1 MAQLRS
7 IGMFGLVLSLVLLP
21 VCRAADAPAADADSL
36 KDKGLVKAGQTY
48 VLPTEQ
54 ELADEMKN
62 LRKLKLKLDQDG
74 KKRKELEAKLLIYKN
89 GISNLDHQRRTLY
102 EQYLKLTD
110 VTQKNQTVVQVNI
123 LDSKLQEAN
132 GVREDLEKNL
142 NGLGA
147 EEKTQFINSV
157 IDLGMKVDK
166 TQDQYKDLNADP
178 DVKHTIETMNQP
190 GKPRMKLGPSP
201 EFVANM
207 AALKRWRGDVSSDI
221 IEIKN
226 DNNRLVVEVTFNGTL
241 TRDMILDSG
250 ASIVSL
256 TADLAKQLNM
266 IPTEKDQTIHIVM
279 ADGKQV
285 DAKLMTLKSVRVG
298 QFTVVDV
305 ECAVLPASLVAAE
318 PLLGMTY
325 LNNFVFKIDPKA

>member
-1 MAQLRS
+1 MRAPFRRIVMAQLRS

-123 LDSKLQEAN
+123 LDSILQEAN
-132 GVREDLEKNL
+132 GVR
-142 NGLGA
+142 
-147 EEKTQFINSV
+147 
-157 IDLGMKVDK
+157 
-166 TQDQYKDLNADP
+166 
-178 DVKHTIETMNQP
+178 
-190 GKPRMKLGPSP
+190 
-201 EFVANM
+201 
-207 AALKRWRGDVSSDI
+207 
-221 IEIKN
+221 
-226 DNNRLVVEVTFNGTL
+226 
-241 TRDMILDSG
+241 
-250 ASIVSL
+250 
-256 TADLAKQLNM
+256 
-266 IPTEKDQTIHIVM
+266 
-279 ADGKQV
+279 
-285 DAKLMTLKSVRVG
+285 
-298 QFTVVDV
+298 
-305 ECAVLPASLVAAE
+305 
-318 PLLGMTY
+318 
-325 LNNFVFKIDPKA
+325 